1 MASYGTS
8 DFKKGLKVQI
18 ENEPYLM
25 VDLEFMKPGKG
36 QAVYRVRLKSLTT
49 GRVVDKNYRSGDS
62 LEVADVEEKLT
73 IGNDGSL
80 RADIEEKLTTCS
92 EGTRLAN

>member
-36 QAVYRVRLKSLTT
+36 QAVYRVRLCLLYTSPSP
-49 GRVVDKNYRSGDS
+49 R
-62 LEVADVEEKLT
+62 DVEE
-73 IGNDGSL
+73 S
-80 RADIEEKLTTCS
+80 RMPSSA
-92 EGTRLAN
+92 